1 MMILIVTLVKKNQYG
16 KDNTKQKNMLIFTA
30 FFNQS
35 EKIIEFTT
43 LLVKVKRKTKQKTNI
58 RKESL

>member
-43 LLVKVKRKTKQKTNI
+43 LLVKVKRKTKQKTNT

>member
-1 MMILIVTLVKKNQYG
+1 
-16 KDNTKQKNMLIFTA
+16 MLIFTA

-58 RKESL
+58 RRESL

>member
-1 MMILIVTLVKKNQYG
+1 MILIATLVKKKQYG

-58 RKESL
+58 RRESL